1 MKTLALIAVAGAAPV
16 GAVVGAML
24 KLDAKEKGWS
34 HRPWP
39 AFILAGTVICLV
51 GALLLVGWLGG
62 FTRSD

>member
-1 MKTLALIAVAGAAPV
+1 
-16 GAVVGAML
+16 ML